1 MLKDFLR
8 LADRILPI
16 GTADAHCDIP
26 CGIYDPRDAIQ
37 AAQTVIRMTEL
48 IGQLGEPK
56 TIEQFNSFTRYV
68 TTKEEHAEKAKHDVL
83 VLWTDYFKPE
93 HLKKWPQLHEKV
105 WNACKIASYT
115 KQHVDMAKAQELKKE
130 LEDIGQ
136 IFADSKK

>member
-1 MLKDFLR
+1 MLKEFLR

-48 IGQLGEPK
+48 IQQLGEPK

-83 VLWTDYFKPE
+83 VLWTDYFKPD

-105 WNACKIASYT
+105 WNACKTASYT
-115 KQHVDMAKAQELKKE
+115 KHHVDMDKAQELKKQ
-130 LEDIGQ
+130 LEEIVE
-136 IFADSKK
+136 IFAESKK